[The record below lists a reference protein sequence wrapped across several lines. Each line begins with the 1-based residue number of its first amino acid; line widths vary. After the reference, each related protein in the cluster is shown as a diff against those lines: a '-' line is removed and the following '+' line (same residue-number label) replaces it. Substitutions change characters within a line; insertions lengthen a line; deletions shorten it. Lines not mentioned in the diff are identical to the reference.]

1 LGNPPGMWTV
11 SRRID
16 AQAETVWNIL
26 TELVYWPK
34 WGLTVSGAALDDAG
48 PLRLGSKGKVWTPVG
63 VPLPFEIDE
72 FEPGRMW
79 SWKVAGVPATKHG
92 VNPEGNGCRVW
103 MSSPVWAPAYLP
115 VLAVAL
121 RRIDQLTQL

>member
-1 LGNPPGMWTV
+1 MWTV

-16 AQAETVWNIL
+16 APAATVWNIL
-26 TELVYWPK
+26 TDLDDWPK
-34 WGLTVSGAALDDAG
+34 WGLTVSGAALAGVG
-48 PLRLGSKGKVWTPVG
+48 PLGLGSKGKVWTPVG
-63 VPLPFEIDE
+63 VPLAFEITE

-79 SWKVAGVPATKHG
+79 SWNVVGVPATKHG

-115 VLAVAL
+115 VLVVAL
-121 RRIDQLTQL
+121 RRIDQLAHR